1 MRFVE
6 AKWAGLQVHGWG
18 AYILKKKLKALKTRQ
33 KYWNANVFGD
43 ISGQVKEVGMK
54 LEELEKKVEDQGLSE
69 DEDRPPI
76 RLLEVCQVERVSSF
90 PEV

>member
-1 MRFVE
+1 MGTR
-6 AKWAGLQVHGWG
+6 
-18 AYILKKKLKALKTRQ
+18 AYIFKKKLKALKTWQ

-54 LEELEKKVEDQGLSE
+54 LEELEKKVEDQGLSTE

-76 RLLEVCQVERVSSF
+76 RLLEVFQVERVSSF